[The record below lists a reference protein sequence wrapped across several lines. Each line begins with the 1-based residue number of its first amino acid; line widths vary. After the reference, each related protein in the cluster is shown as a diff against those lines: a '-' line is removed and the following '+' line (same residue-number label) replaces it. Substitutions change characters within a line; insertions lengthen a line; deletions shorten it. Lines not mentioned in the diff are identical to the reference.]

1 MYDHVSALRTCAAH
15 YHLSAF
21 VPRMTMY
28 IFHARTCICAKLSH
42 TSALSRLIHLPHADR
57 TCLSSTFM
65 RLIYAQL
72 TYMDASFKVMCLCF
86 KKIHASASCTIIHV
100 SRVITICIVHSHAF
114 VRCLN
119 QKGRQSNS
127 GPTEYGEG
135 MSRHFRCHI
144 MHFEQKNTQQNEK
157 CLINVPTI
165 RTHTTAHHKNTHNC
179 TPPFLKILVHF
190 KNFHEFRRN
199 SFRHENM

>member
-1 MYDHVSALRTCAAH
+1 MRRALSFICVCAAH
-15 YHLSAF
+15 DHVHISRTNVHLRQAKS
-21 VPRMTMY
+21 
-28 IFHARTCICAKLSH
+28 HICSKQVN
-42 TSALSRLIHLPHADR
+42 T
-57 TCLSSTFM
+57 
-65 RLIYAQL
+65 
-72 TYMDASFKVMCLCF
+72 
-86 KKIHASASCTIIHV
+86 SASCRSYMPIKHIYASHLCAINLHGCVIQGHVPLLQENPRICVMHNHTSV

-157 CLINVPTI
+157 WLINVPTI

-179 TPPFLKILVHF
+179 TP
-190 KNFHEFRRN
+190 
-199 SFRHENM
+199 